1 VNPQADS
8 EGTMTMTDIYRP
20 INDGPDSH
28 SSSHQSNNLPPES
41 TGKEASRTLLAG
53 VVGGVVSAAGYL
65 IYSRLP
71 EDQKDKLHQ
80 QVRTLVETRLNE
92 LRSRFNV

>member
-1 VNPQADS
+1 
-8 EGTMTMTDIYRP
+8 MTDIYRP
-20 INDGPDSH
+20 INDGPETH
-28 SSSHQSNNLPPES
+28 SSSNSSNNLPPAS

-71 EDQKDKLHQ
+71 EDQKDRLHQ
-80 QVRTLVETRLNE
+80 QVRTLVESRLNE
-92 LRSRFNV
+92 LRGRFNI

>member
-1 VNPQADS
+1 
-8 EGTMTMTDIYRP
+8 MTDIYKP
-20 INDGPDSH
+20 INESADSRP
-28 SSSHQSNNLPPES
+28 SSSSNNLPPAA

-71 EDQKDKLHQ
+71 EDQKDRLHQ
-80 QVRTLVETRLNE
+80 QVRTLVESRLNE
-92 LRSRFNV
+92 LRGRFNI

>member
-1 VNPQADS
+1 
-8 EGTMTMTDIYRP
+8 MTDIYRP

-28 SSSHQSNNLPPES
+28 SSNQSKNLPPAGPG
-41 TGKEASRTLLAG
+41 GKEASRTLLAG

-71 EDQKDKLHQ
+71 EDQKDRLHQ
-80 QVRTLVETRLNE
+80 QVRTLVESRLNE
-92 LRSRFNV
+92 LRGRFNI